1 MLRTRLNEIQE
12 KTQSENEWW
21 QKRRTSIQTDLM
33 KELDTIAP
41 VHGAKPAVSTTKSTS
56 DEDAVLVENPN
67 AGETGSM
74 RKKKGK
80 K

>member
-1 MLRTRLNEIQE
+1 
-12 KTQSENEWW
+12 
-21 QKRRTSIQTDLM
+21 M
-33 KELDTIAP
+33 KELDT
-41 VHGAKPAVSTTKSTS
+41 PATATGPKAAVPTTKSTS
-56 DEDAVLVENPN
+56 DEDTVLVENPN

>member
-1 MLRTRLNEIQE
+1 
-12 KTQSENEWW
+12 
-21 QKRRTSIQTDLM
+21 M
-33 KELDTIAP
+33 KELET
-41 VHGAKPAVSTTKSTS
+41 PATSTGPKTTVPTNKSTS
-56 DEDAVLVENPN
+56 DEDTVLVENPN